1 MIISLIVAIAKNRV
15 IGKNNQLIW
24 HLPKDMKFFMD
35 TTIHH
40 PVIMGRKNF
49 ESIPEKYRPLKN
61 RDNIIITR
69 NRNYTAEGCA
79 IVHSIE
85 ESIEY
90 VNKNL
95 KTNELFIIGG
105 GEIYKKC
112 LEMNVVDR
120 MYITHIETAFDG
132 DTFFPEIN
140 GKNWSTETIMKH
152 AKDDKN
158 PHDFN
163 IVRYNKIN

>member
-1 MIISLIVAIAKNRV
+1 MIISIIVAACENNV
-15 IGKNNQLIW
+15 IGKNNDLIW
-24 HLPKDMKFFMD
+24 HLPVDMKFFKD
-35 TTIHH
+35 KTAGHH
-40 PVIMGRKNF
+40 VIMGRKNF

-69 NRNYTAEGCA
+69 NQNYSADGCT

-90 VNKNL
+90 VKKNL

-120 MYITHIETAFDG
+120 MYITHIETAFNG
-132 DTFFPEIN
+132 DTFFPEIEEE
-140 GKNWSTETIMKH
+140 KWSTEVIMRNF
-152 AKDDKN
+152 KDDKN
-158 PHDFN
+158 PHNFS
-163 IVRYNKIN
+163 IVRYNKID

>member
-1 MIISLIVAIAKNRV
+1 MIISLIVATAKNRV

-24 HLPKDMKFFMD
+24 HLPKDMRFFMD

-95 KTNELFIIGG
+95 KTNEVFIIGG

>member
-69 NRNYTAEGCA
+69 NQNYTAEGCA
-79 IVHSIE
+79 IVYSIE

-112 LEMNVVDR
+112 LEMDIVDR

-140 GKNWSTETIMKH
+140 RKNWTSETIMEH
-152 AKDDKN
+152 VKDDKN

-163 IVRYNKIN
+163 IVKYNKID

>member
-1 MIISLIVAIAKNRV
+1 MKAFQKNTD
-15 IGKNNQLIW
+15 L
-24 HLPKDMKFFMD
+24 
-35 TTIHH
+35 
-40 PVIMGRKNF
+40 
-49 ESIPEKYRPLKN
+49 LKN

-69 NRNYTAEGCA
+69 NQNYTAEGCA

-90 VNKNL
+90 VKKNL

-132 DTFFPEIN
+132 DTFFPEIEEEKMVN
-140 GKNWSTETIMKH
+140 
-152 AKDDKN
+152 
-158 PHDFN
+158 
-163 IVRYNKIN
+163 RKI

>member
-1 MIISLIVAIAKNRV
+1 MKAFQKN
-15 IGKNNQLIW
+15 IDL
-24 HLPKDMKFFMD
+24 
-35 TTIHH
+35 
-40 PVIMGRKNF
+40 
-49 ESIPEKYRPLKN
+49 LKN

-69 NRNYTAEGCA
+69 NENYTAEGCA
-79 IVHSIE
+79 IVYSIE

-140 GKNWSTETIMKH
+140 E
-152 AKDDKN
+152 
-158 PHDFN
+158 
-163 IVRYNKIN
+163 KIGQQKQS

>member
-1 MIISLIVAIAKNRV
+1 MIISLIVAVAKNRV

-69 NRNYTAEGCA
+69 NENYTAKGCV

-85 ESIEY
+85 DGIKY
-90 VNKNL
+90 VKKNL
-95 KTNELFIIGG
+95 KSDELFIIGG

-112 LEMNVVDR
+112 LEMDIVDR
-120 MYITHIETAFDG
+120 MYITHIETVFDG

-140 GKNWSTETIMKH
+140 RKNWTSETIMEHVKN
-152 AKDDKN
+152 DKN

-163 IVRYNKIN
+163 VVRYNKID

>member
-1 MIISLIVAIAKNRV
+1 M
-15 IGKNNQLIW
+15 
-24 HLPKDMKFFMD
+24 
-35 TTIHH
+35 
-40 PVIMGRKNF
+40 
-49 ESIPEKYRPLKN
+49 
-61 RDNIIITR
+61 
-69 NRNYTAEGCA
+69 

-90 VNKNL
+90 VKKNL

-132 DTFFPEIN
+132 YLFSRN
-140 GKNWSTETIMKH
+140 KCKKLVNRNNHETRKG
-152 AKDDKN
+152 
-158 PHDFN
+158 
-163 IVRYNKIN
+163 

>member
-1 MIISLIVAIAKNRV
+1 MAPPKRHEVFYGYYHSSPRYY
-15 IGKNNQLIW
+15 GK
-24 HLPKDMKFFMD
+24 
-35 TTIHH
+35 
-40 PVIMGRKNF
+40 KNF

-69 NRNYTAEGCA
+69 NQNYTAEGCA

-140 GKNWSTETIMKH
+140 AKNWSTETIMKH
-152 AKDDKN
+152 VKDDKN